1 MKMLSSMT
9 ALGIGLLALVAPAS
23 AQYGGY
29 YEPREYRERGYSDRD
44 YRYRD
49 RGYDEYQERPRYRE
63 RRVVFDEDE
72 YLRCN
77 RDVRRAVMRG
87 EFESGLEH
95 FQRHGRR
102 EARRLTC

>member
-1 MKMLSSMT
+1 
-9 ALGIGLLALVAPAS
+9 
-23 AQYGGY
+23 
-29 YEPREYRERGYSDRD
+29 
-44 YRYRD
+44 
-49 RGYDEYQERPRYRE
+49 
-63 RRVVFDEDE
+63 VFDEDE